1 MAKININND
10 ISELEE
16 EFILDIE
23 HTNEILS

>member
-1 MAKININND
+1 MAKININDD

-23 HTNEILS
+23 HTNEILF